1 MKKSFLI
8 LLSLL
13 TFLGCRNDSDAPAP
27 ETMLE
32 HPDWYI
38 LRSPDNR
45 DIKAVHGNIDDTLTI
60 TTGFEVF
67 VTTDKGKTWTKGN
80 YNARVGLFA
89 FMKKQDTLYVMETQR
104 SGASVF
110 DNKFGMLPSWFSTD
124 RGLRW
129 ERSTARWDIEDYKV
143 PINYAFSGNGIRFQI
158 DLIQTGEGYLHT
170 IGIKSENGRKIELP
184 ARHQL
189 VSLYFDKKSRLYV
202 TGSAPL
208 CGKENTFE
216 FCDQANRS
224 GTVYVSKKPILF

>member
-1 MKKSFLI
+1 MKQ
-8 LLSLL
+8 LLLATAALL
-13 TFLGCRNDSDAPAP
+13 LLFSCKKEDSPIP
-27 ETMLE
+27 QVEN
-32 HPDWYI
+32 PDWYV

-60 TTGFEVF
+60 TTGFDVF

-89 FMKKQDTLYVMETQR
+89 FMEKQDTLYVMESRR

-110 DNKFGMLPSWFSTD
+110 DNQFGMQPNWFSTD
-124 RGLRW
+124 HGLRW

-158 DLIQTGEGYLHT
+158 DLIQTEEGYLHT
-170 IGIKSENGRKIELP
+170 IGIKSENGQKIKLP

-189 VSLYFDKKSRLYV
+189 ASLYFDTKSRLYV
-202 TGSAPL
+202 AGSAPL
-208 CGKENTFE
+208 CGQGNTFE
-216 FCDQANRS
+216 YCDQVNRS
-224 GTVYVSKKPILF
+224 GTVYVSKHPILF